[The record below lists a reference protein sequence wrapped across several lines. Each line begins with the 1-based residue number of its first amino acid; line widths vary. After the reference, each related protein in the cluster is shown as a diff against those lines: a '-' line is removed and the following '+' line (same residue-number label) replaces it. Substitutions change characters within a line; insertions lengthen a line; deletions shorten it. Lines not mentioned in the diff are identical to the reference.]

1 MLETGALNH
10 FKLETLISRISRGF
24 SKQFLYWPASFA
36 ILLLFFSTW
45 MGVQAVVERAIVIIC
60 DMGWLF

>member
-24 SKQFLYWPASFA
+24 SKQFLYWPAGFA

-45 MGVQAVVERAIVIIC
+45 MGVQAVV
-60 DMGWLF
+60 